1 MKDSFQIYLHVPA
14 KRNKFKSWSLKQNN
28 DICLLNM
35 SMDVIKLTM
44 SVIPLYDLT
53 SSTPNIRTSKISQY
67 GMDL

>member
-1 MKDSFQIYLHVPA
+1 
-14 KRNKFKSWSLKQNN
+14 
-28 DICLLNM
+28 M